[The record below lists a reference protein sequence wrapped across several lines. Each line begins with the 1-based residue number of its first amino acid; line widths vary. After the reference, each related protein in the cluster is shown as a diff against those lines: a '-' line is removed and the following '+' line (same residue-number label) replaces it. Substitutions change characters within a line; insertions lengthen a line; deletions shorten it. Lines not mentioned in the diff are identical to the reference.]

1 MTIKK
6 KRCQVCRSWFSPDP
20 RTEHQIC
27 CDKSECRK
35 QHKIAANKK
44 WRLDNPD
51 YDKSRAGKKRTWA
64 RARGYWGHYRRTH
77 PRYAAADNKRRCTAY
92 KKRKFSANQD
102 MRRKIAVEKL
112 KSLHDIPLNLSANQD
127 VIARRVNSMFDYL
140 LRKEFSANRNDTDMP
155 PAYQP

>member
-1 MTIKK
+1 
-6 KRCQVCRSWFSPDP
+6 
-20 RTEHQIC
+20 
-27 CDKSECRK
+27 
-35 QHKIAANKK
+35 
-44 WRLDNPD
+44 
-51 YDKSRAGKKRTWA
+51 
-64 RARGYWGHYRRTH
+64 
-77 PRYAAADNKRRCTAY
+77 
-92 KKRKFSANQD
+92 